1 MGVDVVEPLLV
12 ELILD
17 GVLDGRIDQI
27 NGIFHQGSQSR
38 YVELGWVLCCAVGC
52 RVGDMCGHQCVTWH
66 GHEGPRSSGGL
77 DTAPRTAAVAN
88 RGHPAST

>member
-38 YVELGWVLCCAVGC
+38 YVAVGC
-52 RVGDMCGHQCVTWH
+52 AGWVRWATV
-66 GHEGPRSSGGL
+66 
-77 DTAPRTAAVAN
+77 
-88 RGHPAST
+88 